1 MMNSNTASYFLRPG
15 VVLATIA
22 MVAVVVAS
30 NYLVQF
36 PVQPEQVPAGLANG
50 VTGIFGIPIN
60 ELLTWGAFTYPIAF
74 LVNDLTN
81 RRLGTGAAR
90 IVVLVGF
97 ALAVLISIKVADWR
111 IALASGS
118 AFLAAQLF
126 DTQLFHRLRHGA
138 WWKAPVVS
146 STLASIIDTALFF
159 SIAFVGTGLPWMTWA
174 LGDYGVKLLVALAML
189 VPFRAL
195 MIVTRPANALT

>member
-1 MMNSNTASYFLRPG
+1 MTLNTPNSLLRPG
-15 VVLATIA
+15 VVMATIA
-22 MVAVVVAS
+22 MVVVVVAS

-36 PVQPEQVPAGLANG
+36 PVQPAQMPAALSEGVVGL
-50 VTGIFGIPIN
+50 FGIPIN

-81 RRLGTGAAR
+81 RRLGAKAAR
-90 IVVLVGF
+90 VVVLVGF

-118 AFLAAQLF
+118 AFLVAQLF

-138 WWKAPVVS
+138 WWKAPIVS
-146 STLASIIDTALFF
+146 STLASVVDTALFF
-159 SIAFVGTGLPWMTWA
+159 SIAFVGSGLPWITWA
-174 LGDYGVKLLVALAML
+174 LGDYGVKLLVALVML

-195 MIVTRPANALT
+195 MVITRPADVLT

>member
-1 MMNSNTASYFLRPG
+1 MNSSTTNSLLRPG

-22 MVAVVVAS
+22 MVIVVVAS

-36 PVQPEQVPAGLANG
+36 PVQPGQVPAGVSEG
-50 VTGIFGIPIN
+50 VVGVFGIPIN

-81 RRLGTGAAR
+81 RRLGTKAAR
-90 IVVLVGF
+90 VVVLVGF
-97 ALAVLISIKVADWR
+97 ALAVIISIKVADWR

-118 AFLAAQLF
+118 AFLVAQLF

-146 STLASIIDTALFF
+146 STLASIVDTALFF
-159 SIAFVGTGLPWMTWA
+159 CIAFAGSGLPWVTWA
-174 LGDYGVKLLVALAML
+174 LGDYGVKLLVALVML

-195 MIVTRPANALT
+195 MVATRPADALT

>member
-1 MMNSNTASYFLRPG
+1 MTLNTPNSLLRPG
-15 VVLATIA
+15 VVMATIA
-22 MVAVVVAS
+22 MVVVVVAS

-36 PVQPEQVPAGLANG
+36 PVQPAQMPTALSEGVVGL
-50 VTGIFGIPIN
+50 FGIPIN

-81 RRLGTGAAR
+81 RRLGAKAAR
-90 IVVLVGF
+90 VVVLVGF

-118 AFLAAQLF
+118 AFLVAQLF

-138 WWKAPVVS
+138 WWKAPIVS
-146 STLASIIDTALFF
+146 STLASVVDTALFF
-159 SIAFVGTGLPWMTWA
+159 SIAFVGSGLPWITWA
-174 LGDYGVKLLVALAML
+174 LGDYGVKLLVALVML

-195 MIVTRPANALT
+195 MVITRPADVLT

>member
-1 MMNSNTASYFLRPG
+1 MNSSTNNSLLRPG

-22 MVAVVVAS
+22 MVVVVVAS
-30 NYLVQF
+30 NYFVQF
-36 PVQPEQVPAGLANG
+36 PVQPGQVPAGLSEG
-50 VTGIFGIPIN
+50 VVGIFGIPIN

-81 RRLGTGAAR
+81 RRLGTKAAR
-90 IVVLVGF
+90 VVVLVGF

-118 AFLAAQLF
+118 AFLVAQLF

-146 STLASIIDTALFF
+146 STLASIVDTALFF
-159 SIAFVGTGLPWMTWA
+159 SIAFAGSGLPWVTWA
-174 LGDYGVKLLVALAML
+174 LGDYGVKLLVALVML

-195 MIVTRPANALT
+195 MVATRPVDALT